1 MRLSTQMIRV
11 DLESMNKS
19 RWFRRLNWY
28 WNANSRRR
36 QCTIRKQCKIDS
48 MFHAVHLFTNGSW
61 KASKYG
67 NWEHQWHTWRPLLR
81 HFFVFYHIFTS
92 FVIHYCK
99 RWNGIYFKRENPF
112 WVSWKLSLT
121 KTTVK
126 RRAFASGRVLRGVR
140 EFHTKNIE
148 GKYRR
153 NTQCHIK
160 FSKIKK
166 FTCRKKFE
174 QRHKIRRQKSKDQN
188 QTKTD
193 IELSQSSYPFSK
205 HHDLL
210 ACVVTCNFLQ
220 LLNWARCLTASTFI
234 KAETLDNGMFLTLF
248 TSAWGLVLVMELLA
262 S

>member
-11 DLESMNKS
+11 DLESVNEL

-28 WNANSRRR
+28 WNANSRRM

-92 FVIHYCK
+92 FVIHYCT

-140 EFHTKNIE
+140 EFHTQNIE

-174 QRHKIRRQKSKDQN
+174 QRHKIRRQKSKEISS
-188 QTKTD
+188 TKL
-193 IELSQSSYPFSK
+193 ISK
-205 HHDLL
+205 P
-210 ACVVTCNFLQ
+210 NE
-220 LLNWARCLTASTFI
+220 NGYWAFP
-234 KAETLDNGMFLTLF
+234 K
-248 TSAWGLVLVMELLA
+248 
-262 S
+262 